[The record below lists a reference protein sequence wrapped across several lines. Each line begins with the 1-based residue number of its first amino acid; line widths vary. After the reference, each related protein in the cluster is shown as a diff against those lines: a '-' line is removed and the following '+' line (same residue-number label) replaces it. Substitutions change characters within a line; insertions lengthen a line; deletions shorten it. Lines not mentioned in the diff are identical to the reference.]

1 MAKPNYYQNLKELFT
16 RWVETEE
23 GQTHPYRSLLKY
35 TPDIFLVLCKL
46 MVNPM
51 VPVSEKA
58 KLATVVAYFAAPVD
72 LIPEE
77 SEGAAGFVDDIVL
90 AAYVMNSVAE
100 KASLSTLESHW
111 VRAEIGIMELVN
123 AILEKADDMVGTEI
137 WEALKN
143 RVGGA

>member
-1 MAKPNYYQNLKELFT
+1 MAKPNYYQNLKDLFKQ
-16 RWVETEE
+16 WIKTEE
-23 GQTHPYRSLLKY
+23 GTTHPYRELLKY
-35 TPDIFLVLCKL
+35 TPDLFLLLCKL

-77 SEGAAGFVDDIVL
+77 TEGAAGFIDDIAL
-90 AAYVMNSVAE
+90 AAYVLNSVAE
-100 KASLSTLESHW
+100 NAALSTLESHW
-111 VRAEIGIMELVN
+111 MVQEVSIMDLVN
-123 AILEKADDMVGTEI
+123 TIIENAEEMVGFDI
-137 WEALKN
+137 WMALKN